1 MVRTLNY
8 LKYWRWQVRKC
19 KRGLEIKVLRSACAF
34 YIGTT
39 DTMGFPNCKLSVYFS
54 SEENA
59 QYNLDSSIGMVY
71 RDENKHMCPDCT
83 GYSKDVE
90 DK

>member
-1 MVRTLNY
+1 M
-8 LKYWRWQVRKC
+8 KC

-39 DTMGFPNCKLSVYFS
+39 DERGIPNCKLSGYFS

-59 QYNLDSSIGMVY
+59 LFNLDNGIGMVF
-71 RDENKHMCPDCT
+71 RDENKHVCPDCT
-83 GYSKDVE
+83 GYTKE
-90 DK
+90 TEEK

>member
-1 MVRTLNY
+1 
-8 LKYWRWQVRKC
+8 
-19 KRGLEIKVLRSACAF
+19 
-34 YIGTT
+34 
-39 DTMGFPNCKLSVYFS
+39 MGFPNCKLSVYFS